1 MADKIGEKKK
11 PLGVT
16 TQTMKAESKEN
27 QCGRRKKDGL
37 EQQKPTAR
45 KATRDVILS
54 VQFGRSVVSNSL
66 RPHESQH
73 ARPPC
78 P

>member
-1 MADKIGEKKK
+1 MADKVGGKKK

-27 QCGRRKKDGL
+27 QCGRRKQDAL

-45 KATRDVILS
+45 KATKDVI
-54 VQFGRSVVSNSL
+54 V
-66 RPHESQH
+66 
-73 ARPPC
+73 
-78 P
+78 